1 MYPIQQQIQYRNMV
15 TLPQVER
22 MVHPKIDGIQDGYLL
37 FRQVNHVKLW
47 EGNYYTFDFNTMKLT
62 NIQVTI

>member
-1 MYPIQQQIQYRNMV
+1 MV